1 MSGTV
6 TKVDELTLSGT
17 KDGKISITTVTE
29 PYGPKSE
36 SVASIGISLQAG
48 AEEPDWKVHIPK
60 ANIDAVIA
68 ALQEAKKSL

>member
-6 TKVDELTLSGT
+6 TNIDEMTLSGT
-17 KDGKISITTVTE
+17 KEGRITVTTVSE

-48 AEEPDWKVHIPK
+48 AQAPDWKVHIPK

-68 ALQEAKKSL
+68 ALTEAKKSL

>member
-6 TKVDELTLSGT
+6 TKIDEMTLSGT
-17 KDGKISITTVTE
+17 KNGKISISTVAE
-29 PYGPKSE
+29 PYGPESE

-68 ALQEAKKSL
+68 ALEKAKQNL

>member
-6 TKVDELTLSGT
+6 TNIDEITLSGT
-17 KDGKISITTVTE
+17 NDGKITINTIAE
-29 PYGPKSE
+29 PYGAKSE
-36 SVASIGISLQAG
+36 SVASIGISLQANAG
-48 AEEPDWKVHIPK
+48 EPDWKVHIPQ

>member
-6 TKVDELTLSGT
+6 TNIDDMTLSGT
-17 KDGKISITTVTE
+17 KDGKISITTVSE

-48 AEEPDWKVHIPK
+48 ATDPDWKVHIPK

-68 ALQEAKKSL
+68 ALTEAKKSL

>member
-6 TKVDELTLSGT
+6 TKIDEMTLSGT
-17 KDGKISITTVTE
+17 KDGKITITTVSQ

-48 AEEPDWKVHIPK
+48 SQEPDWKVHIPK
-60 ANIDAVIA
+60 ANIDDVIA

>member
-1 MSGTV
+1 MSGIV
-6 TKVDELTLSGT
+6 TKIDEMGLSGT
-17 KDGKISITTVTE
+17 KDGKITVTTVKE

-60 ANIDAVIA
+60 ANIDAVIE
-68 ALQEAKKSL
+68 ALQEAKKAL

>member
-6 TKVDELTLSGT
+6 TQIDEMTLSGT
-17 KDGKISITTVTE
+17 KDGKISITTISK
-29 PYGPKSE
+29 PYGAKSE

-48 AEEPDWKVHIPK
+48 ANEPDWKVHIPK
-60 ANIDAVIA
+60 ANIDAVIS

>member
-6 TKVDELTLSGT
+6 TKIAEMTLSGT
-17 KDGKISITTVTE
+17 KDGKISITTVE
-29 PYGPKSE
+29 QPYGPKSE

-60 ANIDAVIA
+60 ANIDDVIS
-68 ALQEAKKSL
+68 ALQEAQKSL

>member
-6 TKVDELTLSGT
+6 THIDEMTLNGT
-17 KDGKISITTVTE
+17 KDGKITITTVAE

-36 SVASIGISLQAG
+36 PVASIGISLQAG
-48 AEEPDWKVHIPK
+48 ATEPDWKVHIPK

-68 ALQEAKKSL
+68 ALQKAKESL

>member
-6 TKVDELTLSGT
+6 TKIEEMNLSGT
-17 KDGKISITTVTE
+17 KDGKISITTVAE
-29 PYGPKSE
+29 PYGPGSE

-48 AEEPDWKVHIPK
+48 AQEPDWKVHIPK
-60 ANIDAVIA
+60 ANIDALIA

>member
-6 TKVDELTLSGT
+6 TDIAEMNLSGT
-17 KDGKISITTVTE
+17 KDGKITITTVSQ

-36 SVASIGISLQAG
+36 SVVSIGISLQAG
-48 AEEPDWKVHIPK
+48 AQEPDWKVHLPK
-60 ANIDAVIA
+60 TNIDAVIT

>member
-6 TKVDELTLSGT
+6 TKIDEMTLSGT
-17 KDGKISITTVTE
+17 KDGKISITTVTQ
-29 PYGPKSE
+29 PYGSKSE

-68 ALQEAKKSL
+68 ALTEAKKSL

>member
-6 TKVDELTLSGT
+6 THIDEMTLSGT
-17 KDGKISITTVTE
+17 KDGKISITTVAE

-36 SVASIGISLQAG
+36 SVVSIGISLQAG

-60 ANIDAVIA
+60 ANIDAVIV
-68 ALQEAKKSL
+68 ALQKAKESL

>member
-6 TKVDELTLSGT
+6 TNIGEMNLSGT
-17 KDGKISITTVTE
+17 QDGKITITTIAE
-29 PYGPKSE
+29 PYGPESE

-48 AEEPDWKVHIPK
+48 ADEPDWKVHIPK
-60 ANIDAVIA
+60 ANIDAVIS

>member
-6 TKVDELTLSGT
+6 TKIAEMTLSGT
-17 KDGKISITTVTE
+17 KDGKISITTVDQ

-60 ANIDAVIA
+60 ANIDKVIS
-68 ALQEAKKSL
+68 ALQEAQKSL

>member
-1 MSGTV
+1 MSGQV
-6 TKVDELTLSGT
+6 TNIDEMTLSGT
-17 KDGKISITTVTE
+17 KDGKITITTVSE

-48 AEEPDWKVHIPK
+48 ASEPDWKVHIPK
-60 ANIDAVIA
+60 ANIDAVIT